1 MPNTPLSSLG
11 KNLNCEIMLLPNT
24 FLSHS
29 CVCCLSQNRS
39 FSADLNTLLCI
50 LAASHLVGRLLDES
64 SGLEERYLPSIS
76 IDEASLLLRDIV
88 GITDCC
94 QATTTTGNKTL
105 LAICPPSIFQKSIEN
120 RYCQAKVK
128 MDNIDTDQRNR
139 DLHAERRAPPGKEG
153 RRLSK
158 KGKSKS
164 AKDGK

>member
-1 MPNTPLSSLG
+1 M
-11 KNLNCEIMLLPNT
+11 
-24 FLSHS
+24 
-29 CVCCLSQNRS
+29 
-39 FSADLNTLLCI
+39 
-50 LAASHLVGRLLDES
+50 GRVIDES

-76 IDEASLLLRDIV
+76 IDEASLLLRDSV

-139 DLHAERRAPPGKEG
+139 DLHAARRAGKEKK
-153 RRLSK
+153 RSK
-158 KGKSKS
+158 KAKSGN
-164 AKDGK
+164 DGK